1 MTITVYL
8 FRYFLKVL
16 LICSI
21 TSYSVFYIFSLIG
34 NLGEK
39 LSFETILLISGLNAL
54 QILTY
59 IPSHLFILSIYLF
72 TLNLNSRNELLI
84 IKEYLELKN
93 ILLIML
99 PILTIFIIIEN
110 NKDSFSD
117 YIEKSRTNLITLNN
131 LEDTK
136 IYISNEGNKKSYTV
150 VKQNDE
156 NSRIFNQLIKY
167 TVENQSIIE
176 GIYSKDLI
184 LVDNDLFSN
193 NSIIYTN
200 NEFQNDKSKKKLFGN
215 FIELWNDNSRVKNLS
230 KLNKVNYQYDIIYN
244 IFFYSLF
251 YFCIQMI
258 FLSKNLVGKN
268 LKTNK
273 IFFLTISI
281 FLYSLIIP
289 KVTLSNYNYIFELIS
304 LMVFLLIF
312 LKIKIY
318 E

>member
-1 MTITVYL
+1 MTITIYL
-8 FRYFLKVL
+8 FRYFLKVI

-39 LSFETILLISGLNAL
+39 LSFETILLICGLNAL

-72 TLNLNSRNELLI
+72 TINLNSRNELLI

-117 YIEKSRTNLITLNN
+117 YIEKSRTNLIALNN
-131 LEDTK
+131 LKDTK

-167 TVENQSIIE
+167 RVENQSIIE
-176 GIYSKDLI
+176 GIYSNDLI

-193 NSIIYTN
+193 NSIIYIN

-258 FLSKNLVGKN
+258 FLSKSLVGKN

-273 IFFLTISI
+273 IFFLTLLI

>member
-258 FLSKNLVGKN
+258 FLSKSLVGKN

>member
-21 TSYSVFYIFSLIG
+21 TSYSIFYIFSLIG

-136 IYISNEGNKKSYTV
+136 IYISNEGKKKSYTV

-167 TVENQSIIE
+167 TVENQSILE
-176 GIYSKDLI
+176 GIYSNDLI
-184 LVDNDLFSN
+184 LVDND
-193 NSIIYTN
+193 
-200 NEFQNDKSKKKLFGN
+200 
-215 FIELWNDNSRVKNLS
+215 
-230 KLNKVNYQYDIIYN
+230 
-244 IFFYSLF
+244 
-251 YFCIQMI
+251 
-258 FLSKNLVGKN
+258 
-268 LKTNK
+268 
-273 IFFLTISI
+273 FFL
-281 FLYSLIIP
+281 II
-289 KVTLSNYNYIFELIS
+289 L
-304 LMVFLLIF
+304 
-312 LKIKIY
+312 
-318 E
+318 

>member
-258 FLSKNLVGKN
+258 FLSKSLVGKN

-273 IFFLTISI
+273 IFFLTLSI